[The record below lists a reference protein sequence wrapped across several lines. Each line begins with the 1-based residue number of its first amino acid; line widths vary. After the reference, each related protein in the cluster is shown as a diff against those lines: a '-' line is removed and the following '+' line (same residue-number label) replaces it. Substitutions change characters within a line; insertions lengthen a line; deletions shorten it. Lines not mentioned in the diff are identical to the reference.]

1 MARNESILD
10 SVKLYSLVPE
20 ETSIYDAQ
28 IMDLINSQLNTV
40 KQLGVGQLQGYAVGS
55 RSDVWDDLGIE
66 EPLLSAVVDYIKIAV
81 NLKFDPPQ
89 NSYITNL
96 RKEELDELTWRICND
111 YSCNEG

>member
-40 KQLGVGQLQGYAVGS
+40 KQLGVGNYKATRL
-55 RSDVWDDLGIE
+55 
-66 EPLLSAVVDYIKIAV
+66 AVVRMDGAAWESKSLYF
-81 NLKFDPPQ
+81 LP
-89 NSYITNL
+89 
-96 RKEELDELTWRICND
+96 
-111 YSCNEG
+111 